1 MKISNETVAIVVT
14 VFLLI
19 ALPLSLVGYERV
31 YLPHKFP
38 GARIVTLTAVAADGV
53 WTEDSVIG
61 TTYWRKRF
69 EPVPAIEVR
78 EGQQVVLRL
87 ASADVLHSFAI
98 PALGI
103 GPFDVPAGEVREI
116 TFTARD
122 PGTLL
127 FLCWQVCSPDH
138 GKLQGKIIVVGTD
151 RREATP
157 DAAVE
162 PDLR

>member
-1 MKISNETVAIVVT
+1 MKMSNETVAIVVT
-14 VFLLI
+14 VFVLI

-31 YLPHKFP
+31 YLPRKYP
-38 GARIVTLTAVAADGV
+38 RARIVTLTAVAADGV
-53 WTEDSVIG
+53 WTEDAVVG

-69 EPVPAIEVR
+69 QPVPAIEVPQ
-78 EGQQVVLRL
+78 GQLLVLRL

-103 GPFDVPAGEVREI
+103 GPLDVPAGEVREV
-116 TFTARD
+116 TLTARE

-127 FLCWQVCSPDH
+127 FLCWQVCSPVH
-138 GKLQGKIIVVGTD
+138 GTLQGKIIVVGSD
-151 RREATP
+151 GHPAEP
-157 DAAVE
+157 DAPNE